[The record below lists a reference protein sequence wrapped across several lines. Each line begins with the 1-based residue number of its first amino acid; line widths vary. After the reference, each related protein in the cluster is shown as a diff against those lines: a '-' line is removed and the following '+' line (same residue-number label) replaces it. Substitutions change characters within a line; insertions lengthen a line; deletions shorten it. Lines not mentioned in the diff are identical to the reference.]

1 MDGDDSGGEDEWASL
16 RRRFSM
22 EGMDWGDHEPSAR
35 TLHVWH
41 WVVDAEANLKAARH
55 INDKLRRQHDEEK
68 GELEAYSS
76 HLRQKFEEKVRAL
89 EGEAGQLRG
98 DLEALM
104 AGAGA
109 VATMMQQEGLHDL
122 ANSSLGEQIAYLLV
136 ERSRLMEELTSART
150 RPASDREKDLTA
162 QLIKSCTDLELLKRL
177 HQETENQLMEM
188 TDRVRLLEK
197 ASHQVELDNETL
209 AYKLSEALAELEDN
223 EGQLRRFIK
232 NPNFR
237 RGESPRT
244 SLRSLDEC
252 SLHSGVFRR
261 ESSRGSGRHKKS
273 EPIRVERG
281 KSPRNSQRRHHRSRS
296 GSVAGREGVDGASDN
311 DGADGKGKKMSTPGM
326 NKDSSKE
333 NYVEQPST
341 TSTLPPHT
349 LTDNTHSL
357 KEEIKKLQDE
367 VEALRKELLVAEDK
381 YEYTVR
387 KYELYK
393 IKSKNKVSAIKL
405 GHQSQCESLNRK
417 LSKLEGE
424 LSLRSD
430 QLNAEESFRQQLEGD
445 LSTIRQERQDMATR
459 VRECERVS
467 QDRSQEISLLR
478 EKVEL
483 IRETNKQL
491 SEKLKELTA
500 AAIVG

>member
-22 EGMDWGDHEPSAR
+22 EGVEWGNHEPSAR
-35 TLHVWH
+35 TLHVWR

-122 ANSSLGEQIAYLLV
+122 ANSPLGEQIAYLLV

-162 QLIKSCTDLELLKRL
+162 QLIKSCTDLELLKRV

-209 AYKLSEALAELEDN
+209 AYKILIFVGVNHQEQVSAAWMSVHFTLEFSGGSHPGAVADKRS
-223 EGQLRRFIK
+223 Q
-232 NPNFR
+232 NPYEWKEVNPQEIAR
-237 RGESPRT
+237 DDITE
-244 SLRSLDEC
+244 
-252 SLHSGVFRR
+252 
-261 ESSRGSGRHKKS
+261 
-273 EPIRVERG
+273 
-281 KSPRNSQRRHHRSRS
+281 
-296 GSVAGREGVDGASDN
+296 
-311 DGADGKGKKMSTPGM
+311 ADGKGKKMSTPGM
-326 NKDSSKE
+326 NKDGSKE
-333 NYVEQPST
+333 NDVEQPST
-341 TSTLPPHT
+341 TSTLPPQT

-417 LSKLEGE
+417 LNKLDGE
-424 LSLRSD
+424 LSLRSN

-467 QDRSQEISLLR
+467 QDRNQEISLLR